1 MKKLNNKGFSLVE
14 LIIVIAIM
22 AILIAVLAPQF
33 LRYVERSRL
42 QKDNTAISEIA
53 NAAKVAMANDA
64 INTAVATGTTVGTAS
79 ASLYTFLGVAPT
91 ALNNEVAA
99 VVGNTVA
106 LTSNTY
112 AAAATAPVITI
123 TKDATSGTVSV
134 NAAIIRNVG
143 DTATPVTF

>member
-53 NAAKVAMANDA
+53 NAAKVAMANDTVNNTVPA
-64 INTAVATGTTVGTAS
+64 GATAVGTVAGKV
-79 ASLYTFLGVAPT
+79 YTFTGAANT
-91 ALNNEVAA
+91 LNGEVAA
-99 VVGNTVA
+99 VVG
-106 LTSNTY
+106 
-112 AAAATAPVITI
+112 
-123 TKDATSGTVSV
+123 
-134 NAAIIRNVG
+134 
-143 DTATPVTF
+143 TPVTLSSTTYTTAPTINVNKNATTGVVTVTADIIQSVGVSANTVTF